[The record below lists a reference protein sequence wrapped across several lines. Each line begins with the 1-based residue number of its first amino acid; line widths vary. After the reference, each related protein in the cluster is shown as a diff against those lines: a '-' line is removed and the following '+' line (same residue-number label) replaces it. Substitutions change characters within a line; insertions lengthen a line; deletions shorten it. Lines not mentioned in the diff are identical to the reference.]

1 MIANFVVFQLKPGK
15 RAEFVEASLANS
27 RGSIDGPG
35 CLATSIFVDPDR
47 PALAYVFEVFQDEA
61 AFTYHHEQP
70 YYKAWLAQTADLME
84 RPYQLLQ
91 STSFPDA
98 TSFRHL
104 RLAVAGDP
112 DPSAWGA
119 ETPAGTEG

>member
-27 RGSIDGPG
+27 RGSINGPG

-47 PALAYVFEVFQDEA
+47 PELAYVFEVFRDEA
-61 AFTYHHEQP
+61 AFNHHHEQP

-91 STSFPDA
+91 STSYPDA

-112 DPSAWGA
+112 DPSAWGG
-119 ETPAGTEG
+119 ETGAAD

>member
-1 MIANFVVFQLKPGK
+1 MIANFVVFELKPGK
-15 RAEFVEASLANS
+15 RDEFVDASMANS
-27 RGSIDGPG
+27 RGSINGPG

-47 PALAYVFEVFQDEA
+47 PDLAYVFEVFQDEA
-61 AFTYHHEQP
+61 AFDNHHQQP
-70 YYKAWLAQTADLME
+70 YYKEWLARTADLMA

-112 DPSAWGA
+112 DPSAWGG
-119 ETPAGTEG
+119 ETAAAD

>member
-1 MIANFVVFQLKPGK
+1 MIANFVVFELKPGR

-27 RGSIDGPG
+27 RGSIAGPG
-35 CLATSIFVDPDR
+35 CLATSIFVDPER
-47 PALAYVFEVFQDEA
+47 PALAYVFEVFEDEA
-61 AFTYHHEQP
+61 AFTHHHDQP

-84 RPYQLLQ
+84 RPYELLQ

-112 DPSAWGA
+112 DPSAWG
-119 ETPAGTEG
+119 GG

>member
-1 MIANFVVFQLKPGK
+1 MIANFVVFELKPGK
-15 RAEFVEASLANS
+15 RAEFVAASLANS
-27 RGSIDGPG
+27 RGSIDGPD
-35 CLATSIFVDPDR
+35 CLATSIFEDPDR
-47 PALAYVFEVFQDEA
+47 RDVAYVFEVFRDEA
-61 AFTYHHEQP
+61 AFTAHHEQD
-70 YYKAWLAQTADLME
+70 YYKQWLAATADLMR

-112 DPSAWGA
+112 DPSAWVG
-119 ETPAGTEG
+119 EERAGD

>member
-35 CLATSIFVDPDR
+35 CVATSIFEDPDH
-47 PALAYVFEVFQDEA
+47 PGLAYVFEVFRDDA
-61 AFTYHHEQP
+61 AFTHHHEQP
-70 YYKAWLAQTADLME
+70 YYKAWLDRTADLME
-84 RPYQLLQ
+84 HPYQMLQ

-98 TSFRHL
+98 ASFRHL

-112 DPSAWGA
+112 DPSALMHEVA
-119 ETPAGTEG
+119 ARD

>member
-1 MIANFVVFQLKPGK
+1 VIANFVVFQLKAGK

-27 RGSIDGPG
+27 RGSINGPG

-61 AFTYHHEQP
+61 AFTHHHEQP

-104 RLAVAGDP
+104 RLAFAGDP
-112 DPSAWGA
+112 DPSAWAG
-119 ETPAGTEG
+119 ETAAGD